1 MPTLNQS
8 FNWGSSLRNENP
20 ELNRQLSIAY
30 EAIAQ
35 VVNTKISKYTTDG
48 ILKPHVNPP
57 ASSDFNKN
65 FDVADVYVRTDTN
78 TAWMMTSRT
87 TAIDAVWTQIT

>member
-30 EAIAQ
+30 EATAQ
-35 VVNTKISKYTTDG
+35 VVNTKTSKYTTDG